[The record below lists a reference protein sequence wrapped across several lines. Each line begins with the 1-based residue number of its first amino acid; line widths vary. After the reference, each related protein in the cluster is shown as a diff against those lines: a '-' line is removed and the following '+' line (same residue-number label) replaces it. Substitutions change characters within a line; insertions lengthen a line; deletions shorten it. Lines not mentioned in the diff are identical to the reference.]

1 MSIQVFRAYQGN
13 DATFTAT
20 LSSSVAF
27 AGSETMTTVATRGDT
42 QPAVA
47 TLTTTWADAA
57 AKTITIAL
65 AGSDSIDI
73 EPDSYLLIASQ
84 TGTTATYLVGVLQLF
99 PNAGGAGGI
108 RALCTVPQALIMVPE
123 LCTYQAHF
131 DELPGA
137 LEQATVACETYCRRK
152 LLLSDFDRLY
162 SRPMPGYRELRL
174 DSRPVLPLDTFTYG
188 DQAITD
194 YTLDE
199 QEGVITL
206 GRGWYPSFITGS
218 SWTANFRAV
227 YRAGYAYLQADLDL
241 DYPAVPADLK
251 RACAI
256 VANAMM
262 NETDFAGPVFGQA
275 VQRSGVTHS
284 YQLRGN
290 GTAITSAI
298 PDAARV
304 ILDGYSEAN
313 RGIV

>member
-13 DATFTAT
+13 DAVFTAT

-27 AGSETMTTVATRGDT
+27 TGSETMTTKLTTGGTEA
-42 QPAVA
+42 ALA
-47 TLTTTWADAA
+47 TLTTSWLDAA
-57 AKTITIAL
+57 AKTITITL
-65 AGSDSIDI
+65 AGSASTLLQ
-73 EPDSYLLIASQ
+73 PDSYLLIASE
-84 TGTTATYLVGVLQLF
+84 TGSTATFIIGVLQLF

-108 RALCTVPQALIMVPE
+108 RSLCTVPQALIMAPE
-123 LCTYQAHF
+123 LQSYQAHF

-137 LEQATVACETYCRRK
+137 LEQATVACETYVRRK

-162 SRPMPGYRELRL
+162 SRPFPGNRELRL

-188 DQAITD
+188 SSAITD
-194 YTLDE
+194 YELDE
-199 QEGVITL
+199 QEGVITF
-206 GRGWYPSFITGS
+206 GYNWYPSFS
-218 SWTANFRAV
+218 SGWQDTTIHAV
-227 YRAGYAYLQADLDL
+227 YRAGYAYLASDIALG
-241 DYPAVPADLK
+241 YPAVPADLK
-251 RACAI
+251 RACAM

-262 NETDFAGPVFGQA
+262 SETDFAGPVFGQA

-290 GTAITSAI
+290 GTAITSVI

-313 RGIV
+313 RGVC